1 LERVF
6 DVIVVGAGP
15 GGSSL
20 AALLSR
26 AGAATLLLDK
36 SHFPRDKVCGEG
48 LTPRGLYWL
57 DILGCLDEVIDAA
70 PSFITEADLYM
81 DGEHVLTGSYP
92 SIGAYPGFSIVIPRK
107 ILDHILLRHAVRC
120 GTMFHPG
127 CTVRSLRWES
137 DGVVVEGASGGTPIS
152 FKSQVVVGADGANS
166 MVSRSLGNRIMEGL
180 TAISM
185 RGYYEGVQVK
195 GSKIQVYFSEPYFPG
210 YGWLFADENG
220 LANVG
225 VGLTVD
231 SDFTARTNLRRVYDN
246 FVNTDIKDA
255 LAGARRGGKPRGG
268 WTSFFLPKKQVA
280 DRVLLIGDAANLG
293 DPIRSDGM
301 HMAMDSAH
309 LAAPAILEAL
319 RKNDFSAASLGR
331 YQIEWNRRNEVD
343 WRIGELVLTA
353 AKNSELRDLLLAG
366 LKLVASL
373 ARQDTRF
380 EQFIGGVFSGA
391 NQPRNLLSP
400 SAWLGNGAFDP
411 GVLLAALSTQD
422 SGAAAVA
429 RQAVASARRV
439 LTSPVPSI
447 GWGVEVL
454 AKTMG
459 LAESY
464 TRNQLRMEA

>member
-36 SHFPRDKVCGEG
+36 SHFPRDKVCGDG

-231 SDFTARTNLRRVYDN
+231 SDFPARTNLRRVYDN